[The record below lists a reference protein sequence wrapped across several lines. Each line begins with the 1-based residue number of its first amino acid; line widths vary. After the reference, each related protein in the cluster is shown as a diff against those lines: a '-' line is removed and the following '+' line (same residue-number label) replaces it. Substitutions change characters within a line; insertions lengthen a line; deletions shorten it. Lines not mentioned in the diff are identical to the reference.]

1 MLPYYISYLTIVLGL
16 LGAISYIRE
25 IIIGKTRPNIVSWI
39 LWSIAPLVGVYI
51 NYKSGIPLS
60 LLLSTFIAG
69 FSPLLVVIAS
79 FIKNNAYWKITK
91 FDILCGAFSVIAMLL
106 WVTTKNSILSLSF
119 AILADL
125 VAGIPTLR
133 KSWTHSD
140 TESHGPYS
148 MGIINQIITFL
159 IIKDFSY
166 LNIALPIYFV
176 LMNGSII
183 LGIYRKKIFR

>member
-1 MLPYYISYLTIVLGL
+1 MLPYYTSYITIVLGL
-16 LGAISYIRE
+16 IGAFSYIRGM
-25 IIIGKTRPNIVSWI
+25 IYGNTRPNIVTWI
-39 LWSIAPLVGVYI
+39 FWSIAPLVGVFI
-51 NYKSGIPLS
+51 NYKSGIPLP

-91 FDILCGAFSVIAMLL
+91 FDIFCGIFSAVAMIL

-119 AILADL
+119 AIIADL

-140 TESHGPYS
+140 TESPGPYS

-166 LNIALPIYFV
+166 LNIAFPIYFV
-176 LMNGSII
+176 LLNGAII

>member
-1 MLPYYISYLTIVLGL
+1 MLPYYISYITIILGL

-25 IIIGKTRPNIVSWI
+25 IFYGQTRPNIITWI
-39 LWSIAPLVGVYI
+39 FWSIAPLVGVFI
-51 NYKSGIPLS
+51 NYKSGIPIP

-69 FSPLLVVIAS
+69 FGPLLVVIAS
-79 FIKNNAYWKITK
+79 IIKNNAYWKITK
-91 FDILCGAFSVIAMLL
+91 FDIMCGVFSALAMIL
-106 WVTTKNSILSLSF
+106 WVTTQNSVLSLSF

-125 VAGIPTLR
+125 VAGIPTLI

-140 TESHGPYS
+140 SESHGPYS

-166 LNIALPIYFV
+166 LNIAFPIYFI

-183 LGIYRKKIFR
+183 LGIYRNKIFK

>member
-1 MLPYYISYLTIVLGL
+1 MLPYYISYITIVLGL
-16 LGAISYIRE
+16 VGAVSYIRE
-25 IIIGKTRPNIVSWI
+25 IIKGKTRPNIVTWI

-51 NYKSGIPLS
+51 NYKSGIPLP
-60 LLLSTFIAG
+60 LLFSTFIAG

-119 AILADL
+119 AVIADL

-166 LNIALPIYFV
+166 LNIAFPIYFV
-176 LMNGSII
+176 LINGSII

>member
-1 MLPYYISYLTIVLGL
+1 MLPYYISYITIVLGL
-16 LGAISYIRE
+16 IGSISYIWS
-25 IIIGKTRPNIVSWI
+25 IIYGKTRPNIITWMF
-39 LWSIAPLVGVYI
+39 WSIAPLVGVFI
-51 NYKSGIPLS
+51 NYKSGIPIP

-79 FIKNNAYWKITK
+79 LVKNNSYWKITK
-91 FDILCGAFSVIAMLL
+91 FDIFCGIFSSLAMVL
-106 WVTTKNSILSLSF
+106 WVTTHNSILSLSF

-125 VAGIPTLR
+125 VAGIPTLI
-133 KSWTHSD
+133 KSWSHSD
-140 TESHGPYS
+140 SESHGPYS

-166 LNIALPIYFV
+166 LNIAFPIYFI

-183 LGIYRKKIFR
+183 LGIYRNKLFK